1 MTMTHPFAQP
11 GSIEQAAR
19 ALPLPERRR
28 LLAALA
34 QSVRED
40 TRPSSP
46 SEGNAQLDRLLD
58 ELAALPIEGAAPA
71 VSNRDHDQLLY
82 GPQPRSTAP

>member
-1 MTMTHPFAQP
+1 MTMTRPLAQP

-28 LLAALA
+28 LLDALA

-40 TRPSSP
+40 TRPLSA
-46 SEGNAQLDRLLD
+46 SERKARLDRLLD
-58 ELAALPIEGAAPA
+58 ELAALPVESAAPA

-82 GPQPRSTAP
+82 GPEP